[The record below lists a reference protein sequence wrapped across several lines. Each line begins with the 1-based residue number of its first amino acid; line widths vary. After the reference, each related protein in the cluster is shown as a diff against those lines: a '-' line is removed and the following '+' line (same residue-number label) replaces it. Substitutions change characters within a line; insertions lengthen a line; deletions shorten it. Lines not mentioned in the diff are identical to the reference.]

1 MPRIANPS
9 GSRSIGTAPL
19 RITPKGLARPP
30 DGGEIR
36 EGFLPKQMKAKA
48 LTENHAFV
56 LYGGARGPGKS
67 FWLRWTLLWWL
78 FKWWHEGHRNVRVA
92 LFCETYTALKDRQ
105 ISKIN
110 MEFPR
115 WMGEV
120 KSTKADGLGFYLK
133 DQFGGGAILL
143 RNLDD
148 PSKYQSAE
156 FAAIAVDELTKNKF
170 EVFEILRGSLRWP
183 GIRWRPFLAATNP
196 GGIGHLWVKALF
208 VDKNFTGYP
217 QLKDRAEAFGFVK
230 AIPRDNPY
238 LDDAYWEELNS
249 LSEGLRRAWVN
260 GDWDVFAGQV
270 FTEWNP
276 LEHVCDPFKIPKH
289 WIRRRCV
296 DGGYA
301 APWVTLWLA
310 EEPETGR
317 IYVYRELWGTGVTD
331 RRQADL
337 VKKYSGEEAFK
348 VSFGDPAMWQRKN
361 VQGKVTSTAD
371 EYIQAGVALVPGDNN
386 RINGKMKVHRALA
399 NLPDG
404 RPGLVIFK
412 TCEYLIRSLPAL
424 PYDDVK
430 IEDVDTKAD
439 DHPYDALRYGLS
451 EYRTKRPT
459 GDKVAQRRWEVQQEA
474 LSQHFG

>member
-1 MPRIANPS
+1 MS
-9 GSRSIGTAPL
+9 EKQVLGTAPL
-19 RITPKGLARPP
+19 CITPKGLARPP
-30 DGGEIR
+30 DGGEIG
-36 EGFLPKQMKAKA
+36 EGFLPKQAAARA
-48 LTENHAFV
+48 LTEDHAFV

-67 FWLRWTLLWWL
+67 FWLRWTLLFWLLRWWQ
-78 FKWWHEGHRNVRVA
+78 EGHRNVRVA

-115 WMGEV
+115 WLGEV

-133 DQFGGGAILL
+133 PEFGGGAILL

-156 FAAIAVDELTKNKF
+156 FAGIAIDELTKNTF
-170 EVFEILRGSLRWP
+170 ETFEILRGSLRWP
-183 GIRWRPFLAATNP
+183 GITHRPFLAATNP
-196 GGIGHLWVKALF
+196 GGIGHLWAKALF
-208 VDKNFTGYP
+208 VDRSFTGFP
-217 QLKDRAEAFGFVK
+217 QLLQRKDDFAFVK
-230 AIPRDNPY
+230 ALPEDNPY
-238 LDDAYWEELNS
+238 LDAAYWDELNS

-276 LEHVCDPFKIPKH
+276 LEHICDPFKIPKH

-301 APWVTLWLA
+301 APWCTLWLA

-317 IYVYRELWGTGVTD
+317 IYVYREIYGSEVTD
-331 RRQADL
+331 RRQAAL
-337 VKKYSGEEAFK
+337 VKKYSKGEAFK
-348 VSFGDPAMWQRKN
+348 VSFGDPAMWAKKN
-361 VQGKVTSTAD
+361 VQGVVTSSAD
-371 EYIQAGVALVPGDNN
+371 EYSRGGVALVPGDNN

-404 RPGLVIFK
+404 KPGLIVFR
-412 TCEYLIRSLPAL
+412 TCANLIRTLPAL
-424 PYDDVK
+424 PYDPIRV
-430 IEDVDTKAD
+430 EDVDSKAE
-439 DHPYDALRYGLS
+439 DHAYDALRYGFS
-451 EYRTKRPT
+451 EYVTKVAAT
-459 GDKVAQRRWEVQQEA
+459 AKDIAAQRRWERQQERLA
-474 LSQHFG
+474 QAFG